1 MNHLTPI
8 QTGERIETLDVLRG
22 FALLGILAM
31 NIRAMA
37 APFGAYMYP
46 YALFD
51 YVGANRS
58 AYVFTSVVFDLKMMG
73 LFSMLFGAGVLLYAG
88 KSRQGVSPRGLWFRR
103 MFWLLV
109 IGLVHSYLIW
119 NGDILVPYALC
130 GLLLLWWM
138 RRLRPAYLLAAA
150 IAVLSVG
157 GLLTL
162 GHGIAWESMSEA
174 ERAEEI
180 AVMTPS
186 REQALAQVDR
196 MQRGYLEVVRSRA
209 AFVLMGQTFFFAM
222 FFFWRCGGMMLLGM
236 SLYKYGFLDG
246 SRPDRVYIK
255 TAAICIPIG
264 LALAWFGVYELER
277 AGFLMPQRAAADLW
291 NYAGSVLAS
300 VGYAALLILLVNHRL
315 LGRLR
320 AALAA
325 VGQMALSNYL
335 LHSVLS
341 SVIFLGWGLGLAGRW
356 DYAEQLLYVAAVWA
370 FQLAVS
376 PIWLRHFRFGPAE
389 WVWRSLTYWQRQPLR
404 RDTPQRPA
412 LARA

>member
-1 MNHLTPI
+1 
-8 QTGERIETLDVLRG
+8 VLRG

-51 YVGANRS
+51 YVGASRE

-88 KSRQGVSPRGLWFRR
+88 KSQAGGGSPRGLWFRR

-130 GLLLLWWM
+130 GLLLLWWV

-150 IAVLSVG
+150 IVVLSVG
-157 GLLTL
+157 GLLSL
-162 GHGIAWESMSEA
+162 GHGTAWESMSEE
-174 ERAEEI
+174 ERAQETAI
-180 AVMTPS
+180 MTPS
-186 REQALAQVDR
+186 REQALAQVGR
-196 MQRGYLEVVRSRA
+196 MQGPYLDVVRSRA
-209 AFVLMGQTFFFAM
+209 AFVFMGQTMYFAM

-246 SRPDRVYIK
+246 SRPDRVYIT

-264 LALAWFGVYELER
+264 LALAWFGVVELER
-277 AGFLMPQRAAADLW
+277 VGFLMPGRAAADLW
-291 NYAGSVLAS
+291 NYVGSALAS
-300 VGYAALLILLVNHRL
+300 VGYAALVILLVNRGL
-315 LGRLR
+315 LGVLR
-320 AALAA
+320 TPLAA

-335 LHSVLS
+335 LHSLLS
-341 SVIFLGWGLGLAGRW
+341 SVVFLGWGLGLVGRW
-356 DYAEQLLYVAAVWA
+356 DYAEQLAYVAGVWA
-370 FQLAVS
+370 VQLAIS

-389 WVWRSLTYWQRQPLR
+389 WAWRSLSYWHRQPMR
-404 RDTPQRPA
+404 RDSPQGSA